1 MNDLSMAN
9 LYTDFQGL
17 AKLRQAAREHS
28 PQALRETA
36 RQFEGLFLQMML
48 KSMRNTVSGESLFD
62 SSQTRFYQGIY
73 DQQIALELANSKSIG
88 LAEVLYRQL
97 GGATGASTE
106 SQRLIQPHASSR
118 ISQAKR
124 TQSAGFNAARV
135 GLNEGYAESPESFI
149 KALWPHAERAGKR
162 LGVAPDVLVAQAA
175 LETGWGRHVVQT
187 DRGESSYNLFGIKAD
202 SRWQGQRVRASTLEF
217 KEGIAIRNQE
227 MFRAYDSIAAG
238 FDDYVN
244 FLVTNPRYHDALAQ
258 AGDSLTY
265 LQELQED
272 GYATDPRY
280 AEKIRSIMSH
290 DSFGEIVGQLKQS

>member
-17 AKLRQAAREHS
+17 AKLRQEAREHS

-88 LAEVLYRQL
+88 LAEMLYRQL
-97 GGATGASTE
+97 GGPTEASAE
-106 SQRLIQPHASSR
+106 SQRLTQTPVSERIQP
-118 ISQAKR
+118 
-124 TQSAGFNAARV
+124 AGVKTARV
-135 GLNEGYAESPESFI
+135 GSNTGYAGSPEAFI
-149 KALWPHAERAGKR
+149 RTLWPHAEQAGKR
-162 LGVAPDVLVAQAA
+162 LGVAPDVLIAQAA

-187 DRGESSYNLFGIKAD
+187 NRGESSHNLFGIKAD
-202 SRWQGQRVRASTLEF
+202 SRWQGPRMRASTLEY
-217 KEGIAIRNQE
+217 KDSLALRSQE
-227 MFRAYDSIAAG
+227 AFRAYDSIAAS

-244 FLVTNPRYHDALAQ
+244 LLTTSPRYHAALAQ
-258 AGDSLTY
+258 ADDARAY
-265 LQELQED
+265 LKALQQG

-280 AEKIRSIMSH
+280 ADKIHSILSH
-290 DSFGEIVGQLKQS
+290 ASFCDVVTQLKQS

>member
-17 AKLRQAAREHS
+17 AKLRQEAREHS

-97 GGATGASTE
+97 GGATGVPTE
-106 SQRLIQPHASSR
+106 SQPLTQSYTSSR
-118 ISQAKR
+118 ISPVKR
-124 TQSAGFNAARV
+124 TQPEGFNAAKA
-135 GLNEGYAESPESFI
+135 GLNEGYAGSPESFI
-149 KALWPHAERAGKR
+149 NALWPHAERAGKR

-227 MFRAYDSIAAG
+227 MFRAYDSIAAS

-258 AGDSLTY
+258 AGDPLTY
-265 LQELQED
+265 LQALQED
-272 GYATDPRY
+272 GYASDPRY
-280 AEKIRSIMSH
+280 ADKIRSIMSH